1 MELQQIKN
9 LRHREIIKSINNNL
23 PMTTI
28 LKQQDISRPTYY
40 KVKKRYQEALVI
52 VQDSDIV
59 EQSIDGYGNK
69 LIDSGKFIALK
80 LATTLMNKNYSGA
93 SLSQLTTSLV
103 NVNAMIRLEQG
114 KSTENIAHGV
124 IHNLNPE
131 QLTLI
136 KESIMNLKKSMLNSG
151 S

>member
-9 LRHREIIKSINNNL
+9 LRHRAIIESINNNI
-23 PMTTI
+23 PMATI
-28 LKQQDISRPTYY
+28 LKQQDISKPTYY
-40 KVKKRYQEALVI
+40 KTKKRYQDALVI

-59 EQSIDGYGNK
+59 LENIEGYEGK
-69 LIDSGKFIALK
+69 LIDNAKYIALK
-80 LATTLMNKNYSGA
+80 LATTLMNKNYTGA
-93 SLSQLTTSLV
+93 SVSQLTTALV

-114 KSTENIAHGV
+114 KSTENIAHSV
-124 IHNLNPE
+124 VHNLNPE

-136 KESIMNLKKSMLNSG
+136 KESIMNLKKSMLKSG